1 MPFDEAQAAQMDEAA
16 QKALGEL
23 RENVDTWTARDLIK
37 WWAGWYLKAG
47 HKRLG
52 RILVGISKNTEF

>member
-23 RENVDTWTARDLIK
+23 RENIDSWTARDLIK

-52 RILVGISKNTEF
+52 RILVGISKNRE